1 MINKPLSQRAPTL
14 PGSSDA
20 EVKLCDGTSVPGF
33 ALGGAAPPAIPVSGL
48 TQSTS
53 SRRRS
58 PPFAPLVLL
67 HSPRIRS
74 EFGGSAKLIHER
86 TQPVWSGELQAGKPS
101 AERSA
106 AVLIGQPIT

>member
-1 MINKPLSQRAPTL
+1 MISRPRSQRAPTL
-14 PGSSDA
+14 PGSSAA
-20 EVKLCDGTSVPGF
+20 EVKVGDGTNVPGL
-33 ALGGAAPPAIPVSGL
+33 ALGGADPPAVPVSGL

-74 EFGGSAKLIHER
+74 ELAGSPKLIHDR
-86 TQPVWSGELQAGKPS
+86 MQPVWPGDEQAGKPR
-101 AERSA
+101 AGRSD
-106 AVLIGQPIT
+106 AV